1 MAIIG
6 NDGISYSFE
15 SEDLI
20 TELTQDIA
28 EFGGDMKVFAIF
40 KWQAGIKLYMDYDFI
55 IEGMPLDATDLE
67 DDRLVE
73 IMKAD
78 KLLEKFKEQNE
89 VF

>member
-1 MAIIG
+1 MAITG

-20 TELTQDIA
+20 TELTQDID

-40 KWQAGIKLYMDYDFI
+40 KWQAGIKLYVDYDFV
-55 IEGMPLDATDLE
+55 IEGMPLDATELE

-73 IMKAD
+73 IMTAD
-78 KLLEKFKEQNE
+78 KLLEKFKEQNNL
-89 VF
+89 F